1 MNVMKPLLPTA
12 DELAPYIAQMNE
24 SGHYSNF
31 GPINNKLENDLSKI
45 FNRPVVTAS
54 SGTTA
59 LEIAITSHYLPV
71 NSYILVP
78 ALTYIATATAVRRCG
93 HRVLVSDI
101 DADHWI
107 LTPTRAREIVTKY
120 PGEVKMVI
128 PVATFGHTLPAD
140 EWSEFSKET
149 GIPVVMDCAQAF
161 GSQLE
166 VGTCTA
172 MFSMHATKALPAGEG
187 GFIVSSWELEGIQ
200 RSMTS
205 FGQDLGRHS
214 QVDRMLVVE
223 DYGTNAKL
231 SELHAAVATVMLE
244 RWPARLVKFRQ
255 QLTAYYDMID
265 QRFGDSPFGEQ
276 IRFQAGSRDYIRQMF
291 VVQFES
297 QSVRDRVA
305 EHLSAKGIQTKRPYQ
320 PLVNKHP
327 GFWSANAE
335 RIVNAEIIA
344 GQTLTIPFWLEMS
357 RDDMETV
364 CNAIA
369 EVL

>member
-1 MNVMKPLLPTA
+1 
-12 DELAPYIAQMNE
+12 
-24 SGHYSNF
+24 
-31 GPINNKLENDLSKI
+31 
-45 FNRPVVTAS
+45 
-54 SGTTA
+54 
-59 LEIAITSHYLPV
+59 
-71 NSYILVP
+71 
-78 ALTYIATATAVRRCG
+78 
-93 HRVLVSDI
+93 
-101 DADHWI
+101 
-107 LTPTRAREIVTKY
+107 
-120 PGEVKMVI
+120 MVI

-161 GSQLE
+161 GSQPT

-187 GFIVSSWELEGIQ
+187 GFIVTTPELEGIQ

-205 FGQDLGRHS
+205 FGQNLGRDHA
-214 QVDRMLVVE
+214 VDRMLVVE

-231 SELHAAVATVMLE
+231 SELHAAVANIMMD
-244 RWPARLVKFRQ
+244 RWPTRLAQFRQ

-276 IRFQAGSRDYIRQMF
+276 IRFQAGCRDYVRQMF

-297 QSVRDRVA
+297 QLIRDRVA
-305 EHLSAKGIQTKRPYQ
+305 KHLAAKGIQTKRPYQ

-327 GFWSANAE
+327 GFES
-335 RIVNAEIIA
+335 VNAEPTTNAELVA

>member
-1 MNVMKPLLPTA
+1 VKVIKPLLPTA
-12 DELAPYIAQMNE
+12 DELAPYIDQMNE

-31 GPINNKLENDLSKI
+31 GPINNILESRLSQI
-45 FNRPVVTAS
+45 FNKPIVTAS

-59 LEIAITSHYLPV
+59 LEVAIASHYLPV

-101 DADHWI
+101 DLDHWV
-107 LTPTRAREIVTKY
+107 LTPARARNIVAQHD
-120 PGEVKMVI
+120 VKMVI

-161 GSQLE
+161 GSQLD

-172 MFSMHATKALPAGEG
+172 MFSMHATKTLPAGEG
-187 GFIVSSWELEGIQ
+187 GFIVTTPELEHIQ

-205 FGQDLGRHS
+205 FGQNLGRDPG
-214 QVDRMLVVE
+214 VDRMLVVE

-231 SELHAAVATVMLE
+231 SELHASVANIMLD
-244 RWPARLVKFRQ
+244 RWPARLAQFHQK
-255 QLTAYYDMID
+255 LTAYHDMID

-276 IRFQAGSRDYIRQMF
+276 IRFQTGSRDYIRQVF

-297 QSVRDRVA
+297 QLVRDQVA
-305 EHLSAKGIQTKRPYQ
+305 EHLYTKGIQTKRPYQ
-320 PLVNKHP
+320 PLVNKHL
-327 GFWSANAE
+327 GFESVDAEPTTNAE
-335 RIVNAEIIA
+335 LVA

-357 RDDMETV
+357 RDDMEIV

-369 EVL
+369 EVLS